1 MKKLL
6 TLFLCACFT
15 FAVVGCGGGE
25 EKKEEKKKTDSAEK
39 KDDSK

>member
-15 FAVVGCGGGE
+15 FAVVGRGGGE
-25 EKKEEKKKTDSAEK
+25 EKKTEKKETKTETK
-39 KDDSK
+39 KEETK